1 MTEPA
6 ELFPGVARKYLRMP
20 HVEPGMTV
28 GLFGGSFNPPH
39 KGHVLVTEIAIRRLK
54 LDQLW
59 WIVTPGNPLKDTP
72 VCRRLPSAS
81 PGRKRSIR
89 IRASR

>member
-6 ELFPGVARKYLRMP
+6 ELYPGVARKYLRMP
-20 HVEPGMTV
+20 HVEPGMVV

-39 KGHVLVTEIAIRRLK
+39 EGHQLVTETAIRRLK

-59 WIVTPGNPLKDTP
+59 WIVTPGNPLKDTSG
-72 VCRRLPSAS
+72 LPPLPNA
-81 PGRKRSIR
+81 
-89 IRASR
+89 